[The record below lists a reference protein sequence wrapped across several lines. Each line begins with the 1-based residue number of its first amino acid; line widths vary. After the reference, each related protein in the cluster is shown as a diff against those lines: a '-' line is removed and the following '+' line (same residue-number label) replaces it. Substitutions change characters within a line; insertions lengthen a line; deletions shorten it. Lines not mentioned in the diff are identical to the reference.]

1 LLYENILN
9 TNSASLRL
17 VCFTAYF
24 AGNQTTNNI
33 TNGHNFIIFWFEDTL
48 DLLLKV
54 FTKYKLVNY
63 FIMPDKSP
71 GPQIKDKDQYE
82 ALRDKGYSK
91 QKSARISN
99 SQGAEKRGG
108 KSNSYTERTK
118 EDLYKE
124 ATKVG
129 IKGRSK
135 MTKEELMK
143 ALRSN

>member
-1 LLYENILN
+1 
-9 TNSASLRL
+9 
-17 VCFTAYF
+17 
-24 AGNQTTNNI
+24 
-33 TNGHNFIIFWFEDTL
+33 
-48 DLLLKV
+48 
-54 FTKYKLVNY
+54 
-63 FIMPDKSP
+63 MPGRNP

-108 KSNSYTERTK
+108 SSGDYTDRTK
-118 EDLYKE
+118 ENLYAE
-124 ATKVG
+124 AKKVG

-135 MTKEELMK
+135 MSKKELMH